1 MLYATQPRSSIKYL
15 DSELHSFSFIIF
27 FMLSLVRFSDKYVTD
42 AQSLHEHVMRHNHG
56 TDENGTSI
64 NCLKLGFDT
73 EYPF

>member
-1 MLYATQPRSSIKYL
+1 
-15 DSELHSFSFIIF
+15 
-27 FMLSLVRFSDKYVTD
+27 MLSLVRFSDKYVTD

-56 TDENGTSI
+56 TDENGTSV